1 MPVIVEVGANSKTY
15 KNIKIAKS
23 TRHLKQRLFEVKNG
37 ETITSDYLKNLINKA
52 SHNMTDQN
60 VALEVCVYY
69 EHVGFR
75 SGKIF
80 NAGED
85 CSLYCEQY
93 GTTEDLGGIVA
104 WEIFYLP
111 RQAAII

>member
-1 MPVIVEVGANSKTY
+1 MPVIVEVGANNKTY
-15 KNIKIAKS
+15 KNIKFAKS
-23 TRHLKQRLFEVKNG
+23 TRHLKQRLFEVKDG
-37 ETITSDYLKNLINKA
+37 TITSDYLKKLINKA

-69 EHVGFR
+69 EHAGWR

-80 NAGED
+80 NAGDD
-85 CSLYCEQY
+85 CSLYCEAY
-93 GTTEDLGGIVA
+93 GTTENLGDVVA